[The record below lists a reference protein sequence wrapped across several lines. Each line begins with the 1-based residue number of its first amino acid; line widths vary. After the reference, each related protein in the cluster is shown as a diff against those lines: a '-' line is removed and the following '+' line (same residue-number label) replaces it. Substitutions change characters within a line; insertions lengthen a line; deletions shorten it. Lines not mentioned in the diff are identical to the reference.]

1 MIRKCKLKK
10 VTIPKIDTQKHL
22 RIFRIQRMFN
32 EIFDVKHYA
41 PANVDSSPDQSARAL
56 VEAIGEEDG
65 QQFVR
70 SFLDGIPREARA
82 GEFKAYSTAYTKKDG
97 LKIKADV
104 YIKRDGTIEL
114 NGATYVGLVKIVELT
129 AKLNQLVAEVR
140 AHTHPLVLVPDS
152 TFTDFA
158 KADYENTT
166 VLHGGGGGI

>member
-10 VTIPKIDTQKHL
+10 VTIPKVDAQKHL

-41 PANVDSSPDQSARAL
+41 PANVDSSPHRDARAL
-56 VEAIGEEDG
+56 AEAIGEQDG

-70 SFLDGIPREARA
+70 SFMDGIPREARA
-82 GEFKAYSTAYTKKDG
+82 GEFKAYSTEDG
-97 LKIKADV
+97 VNVKADV

-114 NGATYVGLVKIVELT
+114 NGASYVGLVKIVELT

-140 AHTHPLVLVPDS
+140 AHTHPLVAAPNS
-152 TFTDFA
+152 TFSDFV
-158 KADYENTT
+158 KEHYENTT
-166 VLHGGGGGI
+166 VNHGGGI